1 MPRRGGSDN
10 GSENQEL
17 VGTFETLRD
26 EGEHFVHVKLWQKA
40 IDSFTRAIEMSPE
53 EKKCFVTR
61 SKCWLQLGNAENALT
76 DAEEALRL
84 DKEYI
89 PGLYQKAEAMYQL
102 GDFET
107 ALVFFHRGHKLRP
120 ELQEF
125 RLGIQKAQEAINNSI
140 GKPDSVKLTAEG
152 DLTYFYKQEELFPVA
167 KAKKTGGTYGKPGAK
182 KEAAKERQKPQAS
195 GDQKTIKQLLGELY
209 GDKDFLEKLLSEDS
223 MTSDNNPTNKDI
235 REKIYDGL
243 EYLHSRADFWRQQK
257 PMYAR
262 KRDKAKQR
270 QSAKARNQDPTSY
283 LLRCLEDIDDD
294 QSKER
299 YEESLQKAKKT
310 LKTVE
315 NMNEDQLQNKAEIL
329 ANIHSQIGNAYLELG
344 KYNDSLKHHEEDL
357 KISKENGLEDA
368 RSRALD
374 NLGRVHARKGNY
386 DKAISVW
393 EEKLPMSKSPL
404 ESTWLYHE
412 IGRCYLELQRYQ
424 DARDFGEK
432 AIQAAKEA
440 EDDGWQLHAS
450 VLVAQSE
457 VKLGDLQSASESFE
471 RSLDI
476 AKKLNDGPAEA
487 AIKKAME
494 EVNNRIVQG
503 VKEGDGK
510 DDEDRESVKSDKDR
524 KGATSQA
531 SDKGNQS
538 DQEDKRSRHS
548 NEGEDKDNR
557 YDDYPDD
564 FEQDQQEKGSKQG
577 SRPNSQPEEV
587 SKKESNESKP
597 RDSPSKD
604 AEESL
609 DKPTKSPSPE
619 QPQSPS
625 RVKATTST
633 GKDSKKGSESRKT
646 SKESQK
652 STKSVQGTKSEQQKK
667 TSKTSSKGKSSPPTK
682 RKSTQEKK
690 QSSEKKQSV
699 GKKETN
705 GKKESGGKKDST
717 DSQGMDEGSKKA
729 EETDD
734 ENDEIRKVSEA
745 NSKVDMFEKDEK
757 DDKKEDK
764 KEESETKP
772 SKPQKKSSGEGPTKK
787 KSSQSPYVKTTKK
800 ASNSSIK
807 SKTSTTSSGKGEE
820 KSKQEKDSREDQSS
834 SKDEVK
840 VEDQEKKENQNT
852 EQKKSSDDD
861 IEEKPAEKRD
871 SLEETEQNE
880 SNAVETQQN
889 ESDTKETQQN
899 ESKTE
904 TENKNISQDETN
916 VQMVSEEDSAVPL
929 ETTEKDSK
937 VEVEPYDTE
946 AAEKGLSYNHPFEI
960 KRKEKEEEGQKS

>member
-17 VGTFETLRD
+17 AGTFETLRD

-152 DLTYFYKQEELFPVA
+152 DLTYFYKQEEA

-223 MTSDNNPTNKDI
+223 LTSDSNPTNKDI

-262 KRDKAKQR
+262 KREKAKQR

-412 IGRCYLELQRYQ
+412 IGRCYLELQRFQ

-548 NEGEDKDNR
+548 NEGEDK
-557 YDDYPDD
+557 
-564 FEQDQQEKGSKQG
+564 
-577 SRPNSQPEEV
+577 
-587 SKKESNESKP
+587 
-597 RDSPSKD
+597 
-604 AEESL
+604 
-609 DKPTKSPSPE
+609 
-619 QPQSPS
+619 
-625 RVKATTST
+625 
-633 GKDSKKGSESRKT
+633 
-646 SKESQK
+646 
-652 STKSVQGTKSEQQKK
+652 
-667 TSKTSSKGKSSPPTK
+667 
-682 RKSTQEKK
+682 
-690 QSSEKKQSV
+690 
-699 GKKETN
+699 
-705 GKKESGGKKDST
+705 
-717 DSQGMDEGSKKA
+717 
-729 EETDD
+729 
-734 ENDEIRKVSEA
+734 
-745 NSKVDMFEKDEK
+745 
-757 DDKKEDK
+757 
-764 KEESETKP
+764 
-772 SKPQKKSSGEGPTKK
+772 
-787 KSSQSPYVKTTKK
+787 
-800 ASNSSIK
+800 
-807 SKTSTTSSGKGEE
+807 
-820 KSKQEKDSREDQSS
+820 
-834 SKDEVK
+834 
-840 VEDQEKKENQNT
+840 
-852 EQKKSSDDD
+852 
-861 IEEKPAEKRD
+861 
-871 SLEETEQNE
+871 
-880 SNAVETQQN
+880 
-889 ESDTKETQQN
+889 
-899 ESKTE
+899 
-904 TENKNISQDETN
+904 ETN

-929 ETTEKDSK
+929 ETTENDTK

-946 AAEKGLSYNHPFEI
+946 AAEKGKE
-960 KRKEKEEEGQKS
+960 KEKEEEGQKS

>member
-152 DLTYFYKQEELFPVA
+152 DLTYFYKQEEDEKAKAKKA

-531 SDKGNQS
+531 S
-538 DQEDKRSRHS
+538 
-548 NEGEDKDNR
+548 DNR

>member
-1 MPRRGGSDN
+1 MPRRGGSDH

-40 IDSFTRAIEMSPE
+40 IDSFTRAIEMNPE
-53 EKKCFVTR
+53 EKKCYVTR

-76 DAEEALRL
+76 DAEEALRQ

-107 ALVFFHRGHKLRP
+107 SLVFFHRGHKLRP

-140 GKPDSVKLTAEG
+140 GKPDSVKLTADG
-152 DLTYFYKQEELFPVA
+152 DLTYFYKQEEDEKAKAKKA

-182 KEAAKERQKPQAS
+182 KETAKERQKPQAS

-223 MTSDNNPTNKDI
+223 LTSDNNPTNKDI

-243 EYLHSRADFWRQQK
+243 EYLHARADFWRQQK

-344 KYNDSLKHHEEDL
+344 KYNESLKHHEEDL
-357 KISKENGLEDA
+357 KISKENDLEDA

-374 NLGRVHARKGNY
+374 NLGRVHARKGNF
-386 DKAISVW
+386 DKAIEVW

-457 VKLGDLQSASESFE
+457 VKLGDLQSAAESFE

-476 AKKLNDGPAEA
+476 AKKLNDGPAES

-494 EVNNRIVQG
+494 EVNSRIVQG
-503 VKEGDGK
+503 VKEGDDK
-510 DDEDRESVKSDKDR
+510 DDDDDKGSVKSDKDR
-524 KGATSQA
+524 KGATSQQA
-531 SDKGNQS
+531 SENGNEN
-538 DQEDKRSRHS
+538 DQDDRRSNH
-548 NEGEDKDNR
+548 
-557 YDDYPDD
+557 
-564 FEQDQQEKGSKQG
+564 
-577 SRPNSQPEEV
+577 
-587 SKKESNESKP
+587 
-597 RDSPSKD
+597 
-604 AEESL
+604 
-609 DKPTKSPSPE
+609 
-619 QPQSPS
+619 
-625 RVKATTST
+625 
-633 GKDSKKGSESRKT
+633 
-646 SKESQK
+646 SKEGQD
-652 STKSVQGTKSEQQKK
+652 
-667 TSKTSSKGKSSPPTK
+667 
-682 RKSTQEKK
+682 
-690 QSSEKKQSV
+690 
-699 GKKETN
+699 KET
-705 GKKESGGKKDST
+705 T
-717 DSQGMDEGSKKA
+717 
-729 EETDD
+729 
-734 ENDEIRKVSEA
+734 
-745 NSKVDMFEKDEK
+745 
-757 DDKKEDK
+757 
-764 KEESETKP
+764 
-772 SKPQKKSSGEGPTKK
+772 
-787 KSSQSPYVKTTKK
+787 
-800 ASNSSIK
+800 
-807 SKTSTTSSGKGEE
+807 
-820 KSKQEKDSREDQSS
+820 
-834 SKDEVK
+834 
-840 VEDQEKKENQNT
+840 
-852 EQKKSSDDD
+852 
-861 IEEKPAEKRD
+861 
-871 SLEETEQNE
+871 
-880 SNAVETQQN
+880 
-889 ESDTKETQQN
+889 
-899 ESKTE
+899 
-904 TENKNISQDETN
+904 
-916 VQMVSEEDSAVPL
+916 VQMVSEEDSVVPL
-929 ETTEKDSK
+929 ETREQDSN

-946 AAEKGLSYNHPFEI
+946 ASEKGLGYAHPFEI
-960 KRKEKEEEGQKS
+960 KRKGKEEGEEEGQKS

>member
-1 MPRRGGSDN
+1 MPRRGGSDH

-40 IDSFTRAIEMSPE
+40 IDSFTRAIEMNPE
-53 EKKCFVTR
+53 EKKCYVTR

-76 DAEEALRL
+76 DAEEALRQ

-107 ALVFFHRGHKLRP
+107 SLVFFHRGHKLRP

-140 GKPDSVKLTAEG
+140 GKPDSVKLTADG
-152 DLTYFYKQEELFPVA
+152 DLTYFYKQEEDEKAKAKKA

-182 KEAAKERQKPQAS
+182 KETAKERQKPQAS

-223 MTSDNNPTNKDI
+223 LTSDNNPTNKDI

-243 EYLHSRADFWRQQK
+243 EYLHARADFWRQQK

-344 KYNDSLKHHEEDL
+344 KYNESLKHHEEDL
-357 KISKENGLEDA
+357 KISKENDLEDA

-374 NLGRVHARKGNY
+374 NLGRVHARKGNF
-386 DKAISVW
+386 DKAIEVW

-457 VKLGDLQSASESFE
+457 VKLGDLQSAAESFE

-476 AKKLNDGPAEA
+476 AKKLNDGPAES

-494 EVNNRIVQG
+494 EVNSRIVQG
-503 VKEGDGK
+503 VKEGDDK
-510 DDEDRESVKSDKDR
+510 DDDDDKGSVKSDKDR
-524 KGATSQA
+524 KGATSQQA
-531 SDKGNQS
+531 SENGNEN
-538 DQEDKRSRHS
+538 DQDDRRSNH
-548 NEGEDKDNR
+548 
-557 YDDYPDD
+557 
-564 FEQDQQEKGSKQG
+564 
-577 SRPNSQPEEV
+577 
-587 SKKESNESKP
+587 
-597 RDSPSKD
+597 
-604 AEESL
+604 
-609 DKPTKSPSPE
+609 
-619 QPQSPS
+619 
-625 RVKATTST
+625 
-633 GKDSKKGSESRKT
+633 
-646 SKESQK
+646 SKEGQD
-652 STKSVQGTKSEQQKK
+652 
-667 TSKTSSKGKSSPPTK
+667 
-682 RKSTQEKK
+682 
-690 QSSEKKQSV
+690 
-699 GKKETN
+699 KET
-705 GKKESGGKKDST
+705 T
-717 DSQGMDEGSKKA
+717 
-729 EETDD
+729 
-734 ENDEIRKVSEA
+734 
-745 NSKVDMFEKDEK
+745 
-757 DDKKEDK
+757 
-764 KEESETKP
+764 
-772 SKPQKKSSGEGPTKK
+772 
-787 KSSQSPYVKTTKK
+787 
-800 ASNSSIK
+800 
-807 SKTSTTSSGKGEE
+807 
-820 KSKQEKDSREDQSS
+820 
-834 SKDEVK
+834 
-840 VEDQEKKENQNT
+840 
-852 EQKKSSDDD
+852 
-861 IEEKPAEKRD
+861 
-871 SLEETEQNE
+871 
-880 SNAVETQQN
+880 
-889 ESDTKETQQN
+889 
-899 ESKTE
+899 
-904 TENKNISQDETN
+904 
-916 VQMVSEEDSAVPL
+916 VQMVSEEDSVVPL
-929 ETTEKDSK
+929 ETREQDSN

-946 AAEKGLSYNHPFEI
+946 ASEKG
-960 KRKEKEEEGQKS
+960 KGKEEGEEEGQKS

>member
-1 MPRRGGSDN
+1 MPRRGGSDH

-40 IDSFTRAIEMSPE
+40 IDSFTRAIEMNPE
-53 EKKCFVTR
+53 EKKCYVTR

-76 DAEEALRL
+76 DAEEALRQ

-107 ALVFFHRGHKLRP
+107 SLVFFHRGHKLRP

-140 GKPDSVKLTAEG
+140 GKPDSVKLTADG
-152 DLTYFYKQEELFPVA
+152 DLTYFYKQEEDEKAKAKKA

-182 KEAAKERQKPQAS
+182 KETAKERQKPQAS

-223 MTSDNNPTNKDI
+223 LTSDNNPTNKDI

-243 EYLHSRADFWRQQK
+243 EYLHARADFWRQQK

-344 KYNDSLKHHEEDL
+344 KYNESLKHHEEDL
-357 KISKENGLEDA
+357 KISKENDLEDA

-374 NLGRVHARKGNY
+374 NLGRVHARKGNF
-386 DKAISVW
+386 DKAIEVW

-457 VKLGDLQSASESFE
+457 VKLGDLQSAAESFE

-476 AKKLNDGPAEA
+476 AKKLNDGPAES

-494 EVNNRIVQG
+494 EVNSRIVQG
-503 VKEGDGK
+503 VKEGDDK
-510 DDEDRESVKSDKDR
+510 DDDDDKGSVKSDKDR
-524 KGATSQA
+524 KGATSQQA
-531 SDKGNQS
+531 SENGNEN
-538 DQEDKRSRHS
+538 DQDDRRSNH
-548 NEGEDKDNR
+548 
-557 YDDYPDD
+557 
-564 FEQDQQEKGSKQG
+564 
-577 SRPNSQPEEV
+577 
-587 SKKESNESKP
+587 
-597 RDSPSKD
+597 
-604 AEESL
+604 
-609 DKPTKSPSPE
+609 
-619 QPQSPS
+619 
-625 RVKATTST
+625 
-633 GKDSKKGSESRKT
+633 
-646 SKESQK
+646 SKEGQD
-652 STKSVQGTKSEQQKK
+652 
-667 TSKTSSKGKSSPPTK
+667 
-682 RKSTQEKK
+682 
-690 QSSEKKQSV
+690 
-699 GKKETN
+699 KET
-705 GKKESGGKKDST
+705 T
-717 DSQGMDEGSKKA
+717 
-729 EETDD
+729 
-734 ENDEIRKVSEA
+734 
-745 NSKVDMFEKDEK
+745 
-757 DDKKEDK
+757 
-764 KEESETKP
+764 
-772 SKPQKKSSGEGPTKK
+772 
-787 KSSQSPYVKTTKK
+787 
-800 ASNSSIK
+800 
-807 SKTSTTSSGKGEE
+807 
-820 KSKQEKDSREDQSS
+820 
-834 SKDEVK
+834 
-840 VEDQEKKENQNT
+840 
-852 EQKKSSDDD
+852 
-861 IEEKPAEKRD
+861 
-871 SLEETEQNE
+871 
-880 SNAVETQQN
+880 
-889 ESDTKETQQN
+889 
-899 ESKTE
+899 
-904 TENKNISQDETN
+904 
-916 VQMVSEEDSAVPL
+916 VQMVSEEDSVVPL
-929 ETTEKDSK
+929 ETREQDSN

-946 AAEKGLSYNHPFEI
+946 ASEKGQTSVAPPCLSVHRPRHDLSRCLPARIKYSPFCLLYCCMMCRALSFQEDPPLLCVTSI
-960 KRKEKEEEGQKS
+960 LHALVLLHSYEQGLYKQW

>member
-1 MPRRGGSDN
+1 MPRRGGSDH

-40 IDSFTRAIEMSPE
+40 IDSFTRAIEMNPE
-53 EKKCFVTR
+53 EKKCYVTR

-76 DAEEALRL
+76 DAEEALRQ

-107 ALVFFHRGHKLRP
+107 SLVFFHRGHKLRP

-140 GKPDSVKLTAEG
+140 GKPDSVKLTADG
-152 DLTYFYKQEELFPVA
+152 DLTYFYKQEEDEKAKA

-182 KEAAKERQKPQAS
+182 KETAKERQKPQAS

-223 MTSDNNPTNKDI
+223 LTSDNNPTNKDI

-243 EYLHSRADFWRQQK
+243 EYLHARADFWRQQK

-344 KYNDSLKHHEEDL
+344 KYNESLKHHEEDL
-357 KISKENGLEDA
+357 KISKENDLEDA

-374 NLGRVHARKGNY
+374 NLGRVHARKGNF
-386 DKAISVW
+386 DKAIEVW

-457 VKLGDLQSASESFE
+457 VKLGDLQSAAESFE

-476 AKKLNDGPAEA
+476 AKKLNDGPAES

-494 EVNNRIVQG
+494 EVNSRIVQG
-503 VKEGDGK
+503 VKEGDDK
-510 DDEDRESVKSDKDR
+510 DDDDDKGSVKSDKDR
-524 KGATSQA
+524 KGATSQQA
-531 SDKGNQS
+531 SDNQ
-538 DQEDKRSRHS
+538 DE
-548 NEGEDKDNR
+548 E
-557 YDDYPDD
+557 YADD
-564 FEQDQQEKGSKQG
+564 FEKDQEESSSKPG
-577 SRPNSQPEEV
+577 SRSNSRSEEV
-587 SKKESNESKP
+587 SKKQSSESKP
-597 RDSPSKD
+597 
-604 AEESL
+604 EESSSPDENNT
-609 DKPTKSPSPE
+609 DKPAGSPSPE
-619 QPQSPS
+619 QPQSPLK
-625 RVKATTST
+625 VKVTTSSR
-633 GKDSKKGSESRKT
+633 KESKKGAEKRKV

-652 STKSVQGTKSEQQKK
+652 STKSNQESKPDQQRK
-667 TSKTSSKGKSSPPTK
+667 TFKVSNKGKTSPPTK
-682 RKSTQEKK
+682 KNSTQEKK
-690 QSSEKKQSV
+690 LSNEKKESV
-699 GKKETN
+699 GKKGSTD
-705 GKKESGGKKDST
+705 KKESVGKKDST
-717 DSQGMDEGSKKA
+717 ETKKGTTEKA
-729 EETDD
+729 GKEDTDD

-745 NSKVDMFEKDEK
+745 NSKVDLYEGEGDEAG
-757 DDKKEDK
+757 ET
-764 KEESETKP
+764 ETKP
-772 SKPQKKSSGEGPTKK
+772 TQQQKKSSDGPTKK
-787 KSSQSPYVKTTKK
+787 KSSQSPYVASTKK
-800 ASNSSIK
+800 SSNSSIK
-807 SKTSTTSSGKGEE
+807 SKNSTNSNGRGEE
-820 KSKQEKDSREDQSS
+820 KTKEEKEDNVEEDQLRSQ
-834 SKDEVK
+834 ETEAGI
-840 VEDQEKKENQNT
+840 EDQEDKENQSTDQDTANEDKAESST
-852 EQKKSSDDD
+852 ERRAAQEPTTQTKGNHEQAVSSS
-861 IEEKPAEKRD
+861 PAE
-871 SLEETEQNE
+871 T
-880 SNAVETQQN
+880 T
-889 ESDTKETQQN
+889 
-899 ESKTE
+899 
-904 TENKNISQDETN
+904 
-916 VQMVSEEDSAVPL
+916 VQMVSEEDSVVPL
-929 ETTEKDSK
+929 ETREQDSN

-946 AAEKGLSYNHPFEI
+946 ASEKGLGYDHPFEI
-960 KRKEKEEEGQKS
+960 KRKGKEEGEEEGQKS